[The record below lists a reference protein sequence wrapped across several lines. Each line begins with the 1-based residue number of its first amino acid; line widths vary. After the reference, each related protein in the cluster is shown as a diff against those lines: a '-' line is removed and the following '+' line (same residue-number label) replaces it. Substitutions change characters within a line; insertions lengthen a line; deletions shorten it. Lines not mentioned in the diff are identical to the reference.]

1 MKQIFI
7 IILSLFLVGGCSS
20 KKKIQQSTAR
30 KNYQKTYNQ
39 INHDI
44 SKQER

>member
-1 MKQIFI
+1 MYKFI
-7 IILSLFLVGGCSS
+7 IILSLFILSGCSS
-20 KKKIQQSTAR
+20 KRKIQQSTAR

-44 SKQER
+44 SKHER